1 VSVWGAMLFEML
13 AGQRAFHGGTAAET
27 LAAVL
32 QHDPMPALEGC
43 ADLPLEIVRLVRHCL
58 EKQRDERIQSAR
70 DLAFAL
76 EPFTRPLSTG
86 RHRAWPR
93 PGGVTGRSVLA
104 AAAMAAAGAGGYWG
118 AARAPRQPTSYRPTH
133 F

>member
-13 AGQRAFHGGTAAET
+13 PGQRAFQGGTAAET

-32 QHDPMPALEGC
+32 QHDPMPALEGR
-43 ADLPLEIVRLVRHCL
+43 ADLALGILGRVRPCP
-58 EKQRDERIQSAR
+58 ETQRAERIQSAR

-93 PGGVTGRSVLA
+93 PGSVTWRSVLA
-104 AAAMAAAGAGGYWG
+104 AAATA
-118 AARAPRQPTSYRPTH
+118 AARAGRYLARRRAP
-133 F
+133 